1 MNVNERTGRKA
12 GRDLAGIGVGTLAAA
27 SLGEYVALGTYTSLL
42 VAAVANVV
50 LLAGYRWL
58 RDRGVLMPEDDGPPI
73 DSKLEAGLD
82 EMFRKRVLAAIAASY
97 PLQERHPLTPGEPTI
112 GGNV

>member
-27 SLGEYVALGTYTSLL
+27 SLGEYVTLGTYTSLL

-58 RDRGVLMPEDDGPPI
+58 RDRGVLMPEDDGAF
-73 DSKLEAGLD
+73 D
-82 EMFRKRVLAAIAASY
+82 
-97 PLQERHPLTPGEPTI
+97 LTPERAAALKERVMERVRDEPTI